1 MSNRL
6 TDANLAAAVGPS
18 SQGMLNADV
27 LQALGS
33 PGCLINV
40 ARGSLVEEAAPV
52 HALQQGIIA
61 GAGQDVVAHEP
72 DFPPGEHCRSR
83 SSKQVF
89 QATCFRP
96 RWEVPAQSG
105 VVQRDVSA

>member
-1 MSNRL
+1 
-6 TDANLAAAVGPS
+6 
-18 SQGMLNADV
+18 
-27 LQALGS
+27 
-33 PGCLINV
+33 
-40 ARGSLVEEAAPV
+40 
-52 HALQQGIIA
+52 
-61 GAGQDVVAHEP
+61 VVAHEP